1 MGTDTVQTRRDG
13 PRRAV
18 ASLCVLL
25 LLGAVAVVLPAG
37 APAEQASQ
45 PSSTAAGQLD
55 AGSRHTCAVL
65 ADSRVRCWG
74 VGRDGELGYG
84 NKETIGDDE
93 TPGSVGPVELGGLA
107 VAVSAGDVHSCAIL
121 AGPGGEVRCWGFPGN
136 GRLGYGDPNLPTI
149 GDNETPASV
158 NPVDLGGPA
167 KAISAGGAHT
177 CAILGGMSDGLVRC
191 WGYGFDGE
199 LGYGVNPENA
209 AYNIGDNE
217 PPASVGP
224 VDLGGLAVAIAAGG
238 RHTCAILAGPEGKVR
253 CWGLAG
259 NGQLGYG
266 DFNPTNP
273 NNIGDNETPASV
285 APVELGAPAVAIAAG
300 RAHTCAVLQGGS
312 VRCWGTGGNG
322 ELGYGDTNT
331 IGDNEKPNTVGPVQ
345 VGGPAV
351 AISLSEHSCAR
362 LQNGDVRCW
371 GYGGNGRL
379 GYGNTNN
386 IGDNE
391 TPASVAPVNLGLTAT
406 SIAAGDLHTCARL
419 NDGNVRCWGYA
430 LNGRLGYCNTNSIG
444 DDETPDAAGPVAL
457 TPGPACPPPPDPPT
471 GGGSG
476 TTPGDGGS
484 QTGGGIVQPVPSVP
498 PSGDS
503 SRKPVDP
510 LALQARRARD
520 LRSCLAKA
528 KRVTRSKRDSA
539 RRACMKRYGRTPG
552 AVKGL
557 KGAGKSKSSIVLS
570 FTAPGT
576 DGARPPAARSYL
588 VKQSPSKIASARDF
602 TRAQKLC
609 KGRCRFTVTRVGTKI
624 NLTITNLRPK
634 TTYYYAVAALDN
646 VSARPGPRS
655 AAVKAK
661 TR

>member
-1 MGTDTVQTRRDG
+1 MVRTRRDG
-13 PRRAV
+13 PRRAA

-93 TPGSVGPVELGGLA
+93 TPGSVGPVDLGTDLGMQRTAL
-107 VAVSAGDVHSCAIL
+107 AVSAGDVHSCAL
-121 AGPGGEVRCWGFPGN
+121 LDNGSVRCWGFPGN
-136 GRLGYGDPNLPTI
+136 GRLGYADPTLKTI
-149 GDNETPASV
+149 GDDETPGSV
-158 NPVDLGGPA
+158 GPVDLGGPA
-167 KAISAGGAHT
+167 VAISAGGAHT
-177 CAILGGMSDGLVRC
+177 CAILAGESGLVRC
-191 WGYGFDGE
+191 WGFGFDGQ
-199 LGYGVNPENA
+199 LGYGMNPVGA
-209 AYNIGDNE
+209 FNIGDDE
-217 PPASVGP
+217 TPASVGP
-224 VDLGGLAVAIAAGG
+224 VDLGGPAVAIAAGG
-238 RHTCAILAGPEGKVR
+238 LHTCAILAGPEGKVR
-253 CWGLAG
+253 CWGLAR

-266 DFNPTNP
+266 NYDPNKP

-285 APVELGAPAVAIAAG
+285 APVELGGPAVAISAG
-300 RAHTCAVLQGGS
+300 RAHTCAVLQGGA

-322 ELGYGDTNT
+322 ELGYNSTNT
-331 IGDNEKPNTVGPVQ
+331 IGDNETPASVPPVAL
-345 VGGPAV
+345 GGAAV
-351 AISLSEHSCAR
+351 AVSASEHSCAR
-362 LQNGDVRCW
+362 LENGSVRCW

-391 TPASVAPVNLGLTAT
+391 TPVSVEPVKLGLGLTAT

-430 LNGRLGYCNTNSIG
+430 LNGRLGYCNSNSIG